1 MFSTKALSSL
11 KGMLPP
17 IHQPL
22 PLNQRE
28 AQQLLNAL
36 TSSFRKNLDREH
48 GWLPDDG
55 LSGAVSSVLSNAPA
69 APTSNDAHRRPTDR
83 HVRAILSNPLFSYDR
98 TMQPAPGRIH
108 KERDPMD
115 VFDEA
120 VAKGLMTPRRAA
132 GCLQAKKR
140 EIIQSSTL
148 SITEAMAAS
157 GAALR
162 VVQWLRASGL
172 ERDLSFTE
180 NAGLTKTLLKFMIA
194 EGLDEV
200 AWGWLE
206 RLMQDGGSH
215 VNLKQHGNHTAA
227 SFVLDSLVGAKI
239 MDAGSLNDAYA
250 SILRGEDMFKS
261 TPSFGTNFLQAW
273 RHLSWLST
281 VQAWKR
287 SSPSAPLFDAFVAIG
302 QHLQRPVQIDRAHL
316 DLHHPTNPSHAQAV
330 RFLQDEN
337 LWRKISSS
345 KSEVSQSSTPDAP
358 RSRPSSFALRLT
370 SMGLDTVQHLTQQGQ
385 AEEAQWI
392 LNVLRTNLGGYFGRD
407 SPEFNS
413 VFAVG

>member
-48 GWLPDDG
+48 GWLPDNG
-55 LSGAVSSVLSNAPA
+55 LSGAVSSVLSNAPTA
-69 APTSNDAHRRPTDR
+69 SSNDAHRRPTDR

-98 TMQPAPGRIH
+98 TTQQAPGRISN
-108 KERDPMD
+108 ERDPMD

-172 ERDLSFTE
+172 ERDLSFVE
-180 NAGLTKTLLKFMIA
+180 NAGLTSTLLKFMVA

-200 AWGWLE
+200 AWGWLD
-206 RLMQDGGSH
+206 RLMQGGGPQVH
-215 VNLKQHGNHTAA
+215 LKQHGSHTAA

-239 MDAGSLNDAYA
+239 MDAGNLNDAYA

-261 TPSFGTNFLQAW
+261 TPAFGANFLQAW

-302 QHLQRPVQIDRAHL
+302 QHLQRPLQIDRAHL
-316 DLHHPTNPSHAQAV
+316 DLHHPTNPSHTQAV
-330 RFLQDEN
+330 KFLQNEN
-337 LWRKISSS
+337 LWKKISS
-345 KSEVSQSSTPDAP
+345 KAEASQSSSTLDPP
-358 RSRPSSFALRLT
+358 RSRPSTFALRLT
-370 SMGLDTVQHLTQQGQ
+370 SMGLDTVQHLTQKGQ

-392 LNVLRTNLGGYFGRD
+392 LDVLRTNLGGYFGRD